1 MSMPFQPVVQV
12 FTLILSVVASCAR
25 LGKRACN
32 SSRVPGGH
40 PRPQPAAQST
50 RSSLEDWAATTIST
64 AMKQA
69 QTSFIS
75 ELPCLSTRVVVLQK

>member
-12 FTLILSVVASCAR
+12 FTLMVASCAR